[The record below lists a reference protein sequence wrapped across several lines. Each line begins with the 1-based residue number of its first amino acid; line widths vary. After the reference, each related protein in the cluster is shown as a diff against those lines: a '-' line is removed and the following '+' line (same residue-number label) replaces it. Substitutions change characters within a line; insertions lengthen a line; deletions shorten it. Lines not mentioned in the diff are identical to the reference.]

1 MKNKDNLIEI
11 LQQLKDV
18 GKKVSDPSV
27 KHKIRMLKQ
36 HLQFQIQNC

>member
-11 LQQLKDV
+11 LQQLKEV
-18 GKKVSDPSV
+18 GNKVSDPSV
-27 KHKIRMLKQ
+27 KQKIRKLKQ